1 VYRPPDN
8 DTVVLEI
15 QPWITG
21 FVLKEYGH
29 VDPHDRDDIAQEGCL
44 SLLQIVK
51 KLGEQT
57 PRFATKDEY
66 LFYVKA
72 VVRNAIRDY
81 ILKLR
86 SRFDISLY
94 KLRRELKCE
103 CPGRPKHHL
112 ESCTKR
118 ELGEFM
124 TDVGNEFAETQ
135 GITRPRRRGDTRP
148 HRLSGTG
155 MTGSALS
162 DYEAEAE
169 DPREWETRQRRLS
182 LLSGIHKSGRGM
194 NVTECQ
200 SILGKVLQ
208 EYRRYLHDENLW
220 NFQTPTSRSAPLTP
234 EAMKTPPVN
243 LPHARTPLVSGV
255 PSKSRIVKCAN
266 RFCNTDLRLIRVP
279 LVHRGFAYCSKTCRK
294 EWPPIV
300 VRLQS
305 RYEVPIE
312 VILEV
317 SLKLFRSKRR
327 TAEILDIAGST
338 MERLVTRFG
347 IGE

>member
-1 VYRPPDN
+1 MYTPPDN

-44 SLLQIVK
+44 SLLQIVQ
-51 KLGEQT
+51 KLNSQP
-57 PRFATKDEY
+57 PRFVTKDEY

-94 KLRRELKCE
+94 KLRRELKCA

-112 ESCTKR
+112 EACTKK

-124 TDVGNEFAETQ
+124 TSIGDEFAVEQ
-135 GITRPRRRGDTRP
+135 D
-148 HRLSGTG
+148 
-155 MTGSALS
+155 
-162 DYEAEAE
+162 EAAE
-169 DPREWETRQRRLS
+169 DPTEWAVRQRRLS

-208 EYRRYLHDENLW
+208 EYRRYLHDESRW
-220 NFQTPTSRSAPLTP
+220 NFQAPTPRSVPLTP
-234 EAMKTPPVN
+234 EAMRTPPAN
-243 LPHARTPLVSGV
+243 LPHARTPLVSGM
-255 PSKSRIVKCAN
+255 PSKSRVVKCAN
-266 RFCNTDLRLIRVP
+266 RFCNTDLRLIKVP

-347 IGE
+347 IGD